1 MTAHLTAGHTKGC
14 TTWSMKTTEAGKT
27 YNVVIVCSVGWN
39 PGYVLVNNKDYP
51 HIADDYMRSFATLR
65 RLPCDVFLAAHGN
78 FYDLEG
84 KYKKLQEGGPN
95 QFIDHGI
102 YRCQGEAVLM
112 RN

>member
-1 MTAHLTAGHTKGC
+1 
-14 TTWSMKTTEAGKT
+14 MKTTEAGKT